1 MSGPSIEYVYDGH
14 VCALHICNAETH
26 PSWPCMIATTLA
38 AENLRSWSYVAQPKA
53 SASSSRQPAHL
64 RLANGRGRVHGFLLL
79 RVYEYIR
86 TNQSKRKPGHA
97 PTRSSP
103 HLLLLT
109 VMLIQKPC
117 HRQSPNDR
125 LASQLPTRVHPP
137 DRRPISGGV

>member
-1 MSGPSIEYVYDGH
+1 MQRRNASVMAVHDVH
-14 VCALHICNAETH
+14 FALA
-26 PSWPCMIATTLA
+26 LA

-64 RLANGRGRVHGFLLL
+64 RLANGRGTVHGFLLL

-86 TNQSKRKPGHA
+86 TNQSKRKSGHA

-125 LASQLPTRVHPP
+125 LTSQLPTRVHLH
-137 DRRPISGGV
+137 DRRPISGAYKYTVTTTVRSAGLS